1 VDRDQIQF
9 PPKHLALR
17 EDVHELGALVGA
29 MLREQGGD
37 PLYELVEGDRRA
49 AIERRREG
57 DTSGGGLAV
66 RVAGRPPAVARDLVR
81 AFSTWFQTVNLA
93 ERVHR
98 IRRRREYFLADG
110 GRPQPGGIEDALSQ
124 LKQQGLSLE
133 DVLQLLATL
142 RIQPILV
149 AHPTESTRRTQFRR
163 QQRMADALL
172 DRLNASL
179 EPQERRHNW
188 ARLRTEV
195 TTGWQTEEH
204 PRQRLTVADEREH
217 ALFHFAEVLYR
228 IVPTFYE
235 EIAGALEKLYGVG
248 VSDLDPPIVLQFG
261 TWVGGDMERSADVHA
276 KAIRE
281 TLARQQQVIVN
292 EYFTECRQLSQ
303 LLSQSASRI
312 DITPA
317 LRRRIDEY
325 SILLPGARSEA
336 PARHDQMPYRVFF
349 AQISQR
355 LRQTYE
361 GRASRYE
368 RVEQLRA
375 DLLLAAQSL
384 QANRGSNAGYQL
396 VRRLL
401 LRVDTFGFHLATLDL
416 KQRAD
421 VHHQVIGQG
430 MDDPRWTQRPA
441 EDRLRLLTELLERN
455 AGPVAPLDALG
466 RRTLAV
472 FDTAM
477 QCRSRFGEAAIGNY
491 VVARTTGAEDLLAP
505 LVLARWAG
513 VDDRRSG
520 QIGLDF
526 APLFESADSLG
537 NAGKTMRDLLANPGY
552 RAHLAAR
559 AVPQPVLVGYSQ
571 AGRDSGYLGMRLA
584 VYEAQRDLA
593 QSLSAAGQPAVIYHA
608 RGGSVARGGLRLDEL
623 IRAAPPDTI
632 DGALH
637 VTEQGETLSQSY
649 GLKSNALRTL
659 ERACGTLAIAT
670 QARRRGTA
678 KTETGE
684 QHELISRLA
693 VQSRAAWRALVIDER
708 GFQDFFRSATPI
720 DVIDRMQI
728 GSRSIWESPG
738 ANVGERMVRSTPW
751 VFAWSQARYFMP
763 GWYGSG
769 VALQASISAGE
780 LARLRDTYS
789 SWRFFGSVVDDLE
802 SQLARTDL
810 DIAEQYVQL
819 VSPGL
824 QRFAPLLR
832 DEFLHCRD
840 AVLAIKGS
848 TELLDTD
855 KTQQRAIQLR
865 NPYVDPMNL
874 MQVDLLRRWRAT
886 AREDEDLFQALLA
899 SVSGIAQ
906 GLQTTG

>member
-17 EDVHELGALVGA
+17 EDVHELGVLVGD
-29 MLREQGGD
+29 MLREQGGQS
-37 PLYELVEGDRRA
+37 LYDLVEGDRRA
-49 AIERRREG
+49 AIQRRRDGSAAG
-57 DTSGGGLAV
+57 DGLAL
-66 RVAGRPPAVARDLVR
+66 RVAGRPPAQARDLVR
-81 AFSTWFQTVNLA
+81 AFSTWFQAVNLA

-98 IRRRREYFLADG
+98 IRRRREYFLADS
-110 GRPQPGGIEDALSQ
+110 GRPQPGGIEDALAQ
-124 LKQQGLSLE
+124 LKQQGLALD

-149 AHPTESTRRTQFRR
+149 AHPSESTRRTQLRR
-163 QQRMADALL
+163 QQRMADSLL

-179 EPQERRHNW
+179 EPQERRHLW
-188 ARLRTEV
+188 ARLRTEI

-235 EIAGALEKLYGVG
+235 EIAGALEKLYGLSVAN
-248 VSDLDPPIVLQFG
+248 LDPPIVLQFG
-261 TWVGGDMERSADVHA
+261 SWVGGDMERSADVHA
-276 KAIRE
+276 KSIRD

-292 EYFTECRQLSQ
+292 EYFAECRQLSQ
-303 LLSQSASRI
+303 LLSQSASRVT
-312 DITPA
+312 ITPA

-325 SILLPGARSEA
+325 SILLPGAKSEA

-349 AQISQR
+349 AQVGQR
-355 LRQTYE
+355 LRHTYD

-375 DLLLAAQSL
+375 DLQLAAQSL
-384 QANRGSNAGYQL
+384 LANRGTNAGYHL
-396 VRRLL
+396 VRRLM
-401 LRVDTFGFHLATLDL
+401 LRVDTFGFHMATLDL

-430 MDDPRWTQRPA
+430 LDDPQWMQRNA
-441 EDRLRLLTELLERN
+441 GDRLQRLTAILERN
-455 AGPVAPLDALG
+455 TGPVAPLDALG
-466 RRTLAV
+466 KRTLAV
-472 FDTAM
+472 FETAM
-477 QCRSRFGEAAIGNY
+477 QCRSRYGDAAIGNY
-491 VVARTTGAEDLLAP
+491 IVARTQGPEDVLAP

-526 APLFESADSLG
+526 APLFESGDSLRG
-537 NAGKTMRDLLANPGY
+537 AGSTMRELLANPGY
-552 RAHLAAR
+552 KAHLVAR
-559 AVPQPVLVGYSQ
+559 DVPQPVLVGYSQ
-571 AGRDSGYLGMRLA
+571 ASRDSGFLGMRLA
-584 VYEAQRDLA
+584 VYDAQRDLA
-593 QSLSAAGQPAVIYHA
+593 QSLAAAGQPAVIYHA

-623 IRAAPPDTI
+623 IRAAPPDTV
-632 DGALH
+632 DGTLR

-678 KTETGE
+678 QPESAA
-684 QHELISRLA
+684 QHELITRLTT
-693 VQSRAAWRALVIDER
+693 QSRSAWRALVIEER
-708 GFQDFFRSATPI
+708 DFQDFFRSVTPI

-728 GSRSIWESPG
+728 SSRSIWEVIGTDP
-738 ANVGERMVRSTPW
+738 GERRVRSTPW
-751 VFAWSQARYFMP
+751 MFAWSQARYFMP
-763 GWYGSG
+763 GWYGAG
-769 VALQASISAGE
+769 VALHAAIGAGE
-780 LARLRDTYS
+780 LEALRETYGT
-789 SWRFFGSVVDDLE
+789 WRFFTSVVDDLE

-832 DEFLHCRD
+832 DEYLHCRD

-848 TELLDTD
+848 TELLDSD
-855 KTQQRAIQLR
+855 RTQQRAIQLR

-874 MQVDLLRRWRAT
+874 MQIDLLRRWRAT